1 MARPSKK
8 KKKKPVKGSPVS
20 KLTDDILADI
30 ISRVPYKST
39 CCCKCVS
46 TRWRDLISHREHQKK
61 MPQSIVGFFHEGSNA
76 FRSPRNARYFTNLS
90 RQRYPLVDPSLSF
103 LPDCERLDI
112 LDGCNGLLLCH
123 CWMVVDPMAFDY
135 YVSSMVSVAR
145 LGFDPAVSS
154 HFQVFEFIDEQ
165 SWGIAED
172 ELDGD
177 CCGRIKTLAIYS
189 SKTGAWK
196 YQTVEHGPFVIPEN
210 SVSAFFNGILH
221 LPAYEC
227 VVAVDVEG
235 ANWWLVDV
243 PEPPY
248 YADCIGGVFPSQ
260 GRLYFAESD
269 GSKLSV
275 WVLED
280 YLTGKWTLKHNRWDS
295 CSAFLAFLMAAVL
308 FSGVAS
314 PWRSAGPAL
323 MVIVVLN
330 SLPCLPGV
338 LSSRSERLEVER
350 LHLARSFGGD
360 VKSCLTDRCY
370 ALSCLVGRCY
380 ARQVFQRLQV
390 VSAGGTWQHGAEVYQ
405 WRLRRAQLFAR
416 REEVPLGAVVASTIA
431 GPSKVDASVQF

>member
-1 MARPSKK
+1 
-8 KKKKPVKGSPVS
+8 
-20 KLTDDILADI
+20 
-30 ISRVPYKST
+30 
-39 CCCKCVS
+39 
-46 TRWRDLISHREHQKK
+46 

-135 YVSSMVSVAR
+135 YV
-145 LGFDPAVSS
+145 
-154 HFQVFEFIDEQ
+154 

-280 YLTGKWTLKHNRWDS
+280 YLTGKWTLKHNVSHLHLFGREYSSFADYYRVISIHQEHSFGW
-295 CSAFLAFLMAAVL
+295 AAAVPGSVTFLKAPLWVFGEEQTLMSYDMDSGELCIIRQLGWECRPPYVPYVHL
-308 FSGVAS
+308 FSE
-314 PWRSAGPAL
+314 
-323 MVIVVLN
+323 
-330 SLPCLPGV
+330 SL
-338 LSSRSERLEVER
+338 
-350 LHLARSFGGD
+350 GD
-360 VKSCLTDRCY
+360 
-370 ALSCLVGRCY
+370 
-380 ARQVFQRLQV
+380 
-390 VSAGGTWQHGAEVYQ
+390 EN
-405 WRLRRAQLFAR
+405 
-416 REEVPLGAVVASTIA
+416 
-431 GPSKVDASVQF
+431 

>member
-1 MARPSKK
+1 SLRRSRSKHLTMSSSSPRTAMARDSKK
-8 KKKKPVKGSPVS
+8 KKKKRLKGSPVS

-39 CCCKCVS
+39 CCCQCVS

-61 MPQSIVGFFHEGSNA
+61 MPQSIAGFFHEGSNA

-123 CWMVVDPMAFDY
+123 CWMAVDPMAFYY
-135 YVSSMVSVAR
+135 YVVCNPTTGKWVAVPATDGSSMVSVAR
-145 LGFDPAVSS
+145 LVFDPAVSS

-165 SWGIAED
+165 SRGIAED
-172 ELDGD
+172 ELDAD
-177 CCGRIKTLAIYS
+177 CCGRIEALAIYS

-260 GRLYFAESD
+260 GHLYFAESD
-269 GSKLSV
+269 RSKLSV

-280 YLTGKWTLKHNRWDS
+280 YVTGKWTLKHNVSHLHLFGREYSSFADYYSVISIHPEHGLIFIVSGEEKTLMSYDMDS
-295 CSAFLAFLMAAVL
+295 GELCILRQLGWECRPPYVPYVRL
-308 FSGVAS
+308 FSE
-314 PWRSAGPAL
+314 
-323 MVIVVLN
+323 
-330 SLPCLPGV
+330 SL
-338 LSSRSERLEVER
+338 
-350 LHLARSFGGD
+350 GD
-360 VKSCLTDRCY
+360 
-370 ALSCLVGRCY
+370 
-380 ARQVFQRLQV
+380 
-390 VSAGGTWQHGAEVYQ
+390 EN
-405 WRLRRAQLFAR
+405 
-416 REEVPLGAVVASTIA
+416 
-431 GPSKVDASVQF
+431 